1 MTISRAIA
9 DQIERASWIRRMFEI
24 GVQLRQER
32 GPENVFDFSIGNPDV
47 EPPEAVL
54 AALRRV
60 VAESRPHSHGY
71 MPNAGYPEVR
81 STVAGRLAA
90 RTGIA
95 FTGEDLLMTNGAAG
109 AINTVLKAI
118 LDPGDEVIILSPYF
132 PEYRFYIE
140 NHAGRVIIVETRED
154 FQPDP
159 ARVAAAIT
167 PRTRALILNSPNNPT
182 GVVYSEAALLELNR
196 VLPDPVL
203 VICDE
208 PYRPLTF
215 DGACTPEAVR
225 IFDRV
230 VIAWSWSKAMAIPGE
245 RIGYLAIPPHLNGAA
260 QLRAAC
266 TVANRIL
273 GYINAPAIW
282 QWVVGAVPDAMVD
295 ASLYQSR
302 RDLLCDA
309 LDRDGLPGSAPS
321 RRVLRLSEDA
331 DPRRHRFHRPLAEG
345 RDSRR
350 ARHRIWTPGLHA
362 SVPDHPHGGDPTLA
376 ARIRARDC
384 GSACTERAARSCY
397 FWGVTKRSLHG
408 GDGIARRPARR
419 G

>member
-1 MTISRAIA
+1 MKISRAIA

-81 STVAGRLAA
+81 SAVAGRLAA

-118 LDPGDEVIILSPYF
+118 LDPGDEVIILSPFF

-140 NHAGRVIIVETRED
+140 NHAGRVIIVETGED

-182 GVVYSEAALLELNR
+182 GVVYGEAALRELNR
-196 VLPDPVL
+196 MLPDPVL

-230 VIAWSWSKAMAIPGE
+230 VIASSWSKAMAIPGE
-245 RIGYLAIPPHLNGAA
+245 RIGYLAIPPHLNVAA

-282 QWVVGAVPDAMVD
+282 QRVVGAVPDATVD
-295 ASLYQSR
+295 VSLYQSR

-309 LDRDGLPGSAPS
+309 LDAMGYLAPRPQGGFYVFPKTPIPDDIAFIGLLQKEGILAVPGTGFGRPGYMRLSLTIPTEAIQRALPG
-321 RRVLRLSEDA
+321 
-331 DPRRHRFHRPLAEG
+331 F
-345 RDSRR
+345 
-350 ARHRIWTPGLHA
+350 
-362 SVPDHPHGGDPTLA
+362 
-376 ARIRARDC
+376 
-384 GSACTERAARSCY
+384 ERAIAAALAPEGQPDPAI
-397 FWGVTKRSLHG
+397 FGV
-408 GDGIARRPARR
+408 
-419 G
+419 